1 MTLKIIYV
9 LNANGEP
16 LMPTHRL
23 GMVRHWLNGNEAH
36 WYGNRRDTIQFDRPV
51 GNKTQECI
59 EGVDLGNHLG
69 LSVVCPT
76 TNQELYSSVSH
87 RDYQGEVKRNTK
99 RREQRRSRRNRLR
112 HRKARFNNR
121 RKPDGWLAPSIQH
134 YLNFTVREIKQ
145 IQQFL
150 PMSKVIL
157 ETTVFDIAKLTN
169 FGIRPQNYTKGRLH
183 GYHSLK
189 QYLYDQQNGIDPLDG
204 QHYQLSE
211 MVVHHLNYRSQ
222 GGTNSPDNTILLSRK
237 NHNTTNHNNGVLKTL
252 AKHCQS
258 SLVNTKGAF
267 LMNIMHIRL
276 PKLLSNK
283 LVQITFGYKTAQQRQ
298 LYGFIKNRQNIL
310 NHAIDA
316 MLIANG
322 NNRTISMVNTIYRE
336 KHHRNNRCLEKFYDA
351 KYYSKVDGKVYSG
364 KELSSGRTN
373 RKQNR
378 IYNSKRSERG
388 YKKAKGR
395 RSIRRQHYSF
405 QPHDKILYQEKIFEC
420 KGTMNRG
427 KSVQFKLFNGK
438 LKSTKPTNLK
448 TLHHAN
454 SWQISLIEQTSN
466 DFIRNT
472 KL

>member
-1 MTLKIIYV
+1 MTKKIIYV

-23 GMVRHWLNGNEAH
+23 GMVRHWLNSHEAH

-51 GNKTQECI
+51 ENKTQECI

-87 RDYQGEVKRNTK
+87 RDYQGEIKRNTK

-112 HRKARFNNR
+112 HRKVRFNNR

-134 YLNFTVREIKQ
+134 YLDFTVREIKR

-150 PMSKVIL
+150 PISKVIL

-169 FGIRPQNYTKGRLH
+169 FGIRPRDYTKGRLK

-189 QYLYDQQNGIDPLDG
+189 QYLYNQQNGIDSLDG
-204 QHYQLSE
+204 KHYQLSE

-222 GGTNSPDNTILLSRK
+222 GGTNSPDNTVLLSRK
-237 NHNTTNHNNGVLKTL
+237 NHNTANHNNGILKTL
-252 AKHCQS
+252 AKHYQS

-267 LMNIMHIRL
+267 LMNIMHLRL
-276 PKLLSNK
+276 PNLLNNK
-283 LVQITFGYKTAQQRQ
+283 PIQLTFGYKTAQQRL
-298 LYGFIKNRQNIL
+298 LYGFTKNRQDIL
-310 NHAIDA
+310 NHAVDA
-316 MLIANG
+316 LLIANG
-322 NNRTISMVNTIYRE
+322 NNHTISMVNTIYRE

-351 KYYSKVDGKVYSG
+351 KYYSNVNGKVYSG
-364 KELSSGRTN
+364 KELGSGRTN

-378 IYNSKRSERG
+378 TYNSKRSERG
-388 YKKAKGR
+388 CKKTKGR
-395 RSIRRQHYSF
+395 RSIRKQHYSF
-405 QPHDKILYQEKIFEC
+405 QPHDKILYQGQITEC
-420 KGTMNRG
+420 NGTLNHG
-427 KSVQFKLFNGK
+427 KSIQFRLSNGK
-438 LKSTKPTNLK
+438 IKSIKPANLK
-448 TLHHAN
+448 LLHHAN
-454 SWQISLIEQTSN
+454 GWQTNIIE
-466 DFIRNT
+466 
-472 KL
+472 

>member
-1 MTLKIIYV
+1 MTTKIIYV

-23 GMVRHWLNGNEAH
+23 GMVRHWLNGHEAH
-36 WYGNRRDTIQFDRPV
+36 WCGNRRDTIQFDRPV
-51 GNKTQECI
+51 ENNTQLCI

-76 TNQELYSSVSH
+76 TNREIYSSVSH

-134 YLNFTVREIKQ
+134 YLDFTVREIKR

-150 PMSKVIL
+150 PISKVIL

-169 FGIRPQNYTKGRLH
+169 FGIRPQDYTKGRLY

-204 QHYQLSE
+204 QHYKLSE

-222 GGTNSPDNTILLSRK
+222 GGTNNPDNTVLLSRK
-237 NHNTTNHNNGVLKTL
+237 NHNTANHNNGVLKTL
-252 AKHCQS
+252 AKNYQN

-267 LMNIMHIRL
+267 LMNVMHVRL

-283 LVQITFGYKTAQQRQ
+283 PVQLTFGYKTAQQRQ
-298 LYGFIKNRQNIL
+298 LYGFTKNRNDIV

-322 NNRTISMVNTIYRE
+322 NNCTISTTDTIYRE

-351 KYYSKVDGKVYSG
+351 KYYSNINGKIYSG
-364 KELSSGRTN
+364 KELGSGRTN
-373 RKQNR
+373 RKQSR
-378 IYNSKRSERG
+378 TYNSKRSERG
-388 YKKAKGR
+388 FKKTKGR
-395 RSIRRQHYSF
+395 RSIRRKHYTF
-405 QPHDKILYQEKIFEC
+405 QPHDKILYKGQITEC
-420 KGTMNRG
+420 RGTLNRG
-427 KSVQFKLFNGK
+427 KSIQFRLSNGK
-438 LKSTKPTNLK
+438 IKSIKPDNLK
-448 TLHHAN
+448 LVNHAN
-454 SWQISLIEQTSN
+454 GWQTNIIE
-466 DFIRNT
+466 
-472 KL
+472 